1 MQPTLRLGEG
11 VYADGARCP
20 SAETGVGK
28 LLAG

>member
-11 VYADGARCP
+11 VYADGAYAQCRDW
-20 SAETGVGK
+20 GGK